1 MNPYITLAKLILPQ
15 EISESFDLVK
25 VEEKK
30 EDGETLLHLYLDE
43 FEIPPDHRTDLRP
56 NGFYPE
62 ALMGDFPVRGR
73 EVVLHVRRR
82 RWLNQHGESVSTD
95 WTLICK
101 GTRYSKEFA
110 AFLKEFVG

>member
-1 MNPYITLAKLILPQ
+1 MNPYIELAKFMLPK
-15 EISESFDLVK
+15 EISESFDLVN
-25 VEEKK
+25 VEEKVVGA
-30 EDGETLLHLYLDE
+30 ERILHLYLDE
-43 FEIPPDHRTDLRP
+43 YETPPENRSDLRP
-56 NGFYPE
+56 NGFFPE
-62 ALMGDFPVRGR
+62 ALMGDFPVRDM

-82 RWLNQHGESVSTD
+82 RWLDQHGGSVSTD

>member
-1 MNPYITLAKLILPQ
+1 MKLVNLNQENTIVTESAALLLPKTLHFNLP
-15 EISESFDLVK
+15 K
-25 VEEKK
+25 
-30 EDGETLLHLYLDE
+30 LLHSQLPLA
-43 FEIPPDHRTDLRP
+43 RTDLRP

-62 ALMGDFPVRGR
+62 ALMSDFPVRGR

-82 RWLNQHGESVSTD
+82 RWLDQNRESVSTD
-95 WTLICK
+95 WWLICK